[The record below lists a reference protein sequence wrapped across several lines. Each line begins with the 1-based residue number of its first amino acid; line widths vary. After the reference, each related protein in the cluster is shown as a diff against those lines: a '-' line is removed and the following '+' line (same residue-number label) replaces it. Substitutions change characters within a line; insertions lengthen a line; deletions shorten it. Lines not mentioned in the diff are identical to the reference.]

1 MMVFKTGSSKTKWVH
16 DVAVLRPTSTK
27 IKHMG
32 MTMRMMLG
40 IVHREGAPP
49 PD

>member
-1 MMVFKTGSSKTKWVH
+1 MTHREVVGVRNPHLDTMTI
-16 DVAVLRPTSTK
+16 LTK